1 MAKRS
6 VPSVELT
13 VQRSEWLTPRLVRV
27 VLGGPGFEDFVPN
40 GFSDQYIKL
49 VFGTADEPVMRTYTI
64 RWIDHGRREIAVDFV
79 VHGDEGV
86 AGPWAATVQPGERVA
101 VRGPGGAYLPGA
113 DAPWHLMAGDE
124 SAVPA
129 IAASVEALP
138 GDAIG
143 YVFIEIGDETDRIPL
158 RAPEGVEVAWVRRD
172 AAGDGTGV
180 DAPLVGAVRGARWL
194 DGVPHVF
201 VHGEAETVMKGI
213 RPYIRKERGVPAE
226 RASISGYWRR
236 GRTEEG
242 FRVWKSELAAA
253 EAPG

>member
-1 MAKRS
+1 MANKS
-6 VPSVELT
+6 IPSVELI

-27 VLGGPGFEDFVPN
+27 VLGGPGFDDFMPN
-40 GFSDQYIKL
+40 GFSDQYVKL
-49 VFGTADEPVMRTYTI
+49 VFGTADEPVLRTYTI
-64 RWIDHGRREIAVDFV
+64 RGIDRGRREIAVDFV
-79 VHGDEGV
+79 VHGDEGI
-86 AGPWAATVQPGERVA
+86 AGPWAASVQPGERVA
-101 VRGPGGAYLPGA
+101 VRGPGGAYLPAA
-113 DAPWHLMAGDE
+113 DAPWHLLAGDE

-138 GDAIG
+138 ADAVG
-143 YVFIEIGDETDRIPL
+143 YVFIEIGDDTDRVALDP
-158 RAPEGVEVAWVRRD
+158 PQGVEVAWVRRD
-172 AAGDGTGV
+172 GGRTGV
-180 DAPLVGAVRGARWL
+180 DSPLVGAVRAARWL

-242 FRVWKSELAAA
+242 FRVWKRELAAA
-253 EAPG
+253 EPAG

>member
-1 MAKRS
+1 MAKKS
-6 VPSVELT
+6 APTVELT

-27 VLGGPGFEDFVPN
+27 VLGGPGFDAFTPN

-49 VFGTADEPVMRTYTI
+49 DFGTADEPTLRTYTI
-64 RWIDHGRREIAVDFV
+64 RSVDHGRREIAVDFV

-86 AGPWAATVQPGERVA
+86 AGPWAAAVRAGDRVT
-101 VRGPGGAYLPGA
+101 VRGPGGAYRPA
-113 DAPWHLMAGDE
+113 EDAPWHLLAGDE

-129 IAASVEALP
+129 IAASIEALP
-138 GDAIG
+138 SDAVG
-143 YVFIEIGDETDRIPL
+143 YVFIEIGDDTDRIELDP
-158 RAPEGVEVAWVRRD
+158 PQGVEVAWVRRS
-172 AAGDGTGV
+172 ADGGGIGV
-180 DAPLVGAVRGARWL
+180 DAPLVEAVRAARWL

-242 FRVWKSELAAA
+242 FRVWKRELAAA